1 METAGTKADGGFDDC
16 VRKALPTSPLSV
28 PFSEQECS
36 TELVFNGDAPSKHS
50 PAPTERLDS
59 KTRIDEKRAQIQI
72 VSPDGMVR
80 SIVGCMDA
88 ATDSSPGL
96 VQPVD
101 SACVGSASLSLMEL
115 TKRASLMFG
124 VNDPGPVASGRG
136 SGMARASKELIQLS
150 WEVMWRPVQ
159 RSWQA
164 AVSELGKL

>member
-1 METAGTKADGGFDDC
+1 
-16 VRKALPTSPLSV
+16 
-28 PFSEQECS
+28 
-36 TELVFNGDAPSKHS
+36 
-50 PAPTERLDS
+50 
-59 KTRIDEKRAQIQI
+59 
-72 VSPDGMVR
+72 
-80 SIVGCMDA
+80 MDA

-136 SGMARASKELIQLS
+136 SGMARASKVQGARPAQLGGNL
-150 WEVMWRPVQ
+150 RPVQ

-164 AVSELGKL
+164 AVSELWKL